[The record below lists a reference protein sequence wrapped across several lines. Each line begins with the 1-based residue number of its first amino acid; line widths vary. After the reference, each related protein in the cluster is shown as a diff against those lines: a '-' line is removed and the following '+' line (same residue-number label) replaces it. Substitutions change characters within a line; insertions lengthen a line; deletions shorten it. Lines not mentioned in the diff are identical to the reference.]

1 MLTTA
6 IIVWLAFNVAFVA
19 VRLMVTSPRDR
30 TPAECAPTER
40 GAHLRLVA

>member
-19 VRLMVTSPRDR
+19 VRLMVTAPQDG
-30 TPAECAPTER
+30 TPAEPTPAER